1 MPVLG
6 KQVGK
11 CDQLTD
17 TGPTE
22 PRTGWQAVKAEA
34 ATTRSTSFCAEMYS
48 QPGSFTRRPPC
59 PRAEGSRWELCRA
72 LGKGGRG
79 KSASNPLFQ
88 LPEQQTLGCKVNL
101 NQRPPNKYRQ

>member
-1 MPVLG
+1 MSVLG

-22 PRTGWQAVKAEA
+22 PQTGWQAAEAEA
-34 ATTRSTSFCAEMYS
+34 AATRSTSLCAEMYS
-48 QPGSFTRRPPC
+48 QPGSFTGWPPC
-59 PRAEGSRWELCRA
+59 RRAEGFLWELCRA

-79 KSASNPLFQ
+79 KSVSTPLLQ
-88 LPEQQTLGCKVNL
+88 LPLQQTLGCEVNL
-101 NQRPPNKYRQ
+101 NQRAPNNYRQ